1 MAGPGIN
8 RSDELTDEFVF
19 VTDLAPT
26 ILSLVGLEDH
36 QGNWQ
41 NREVEP
47 IVGEN
52 FSAYLAGN
60 NAPVHDDSNP
70 IGYELGGNS
79 ALFKGDYKIVINRA
93 GQNDSDWHLF
103 NIKTDPGETT
113 DLAQQ
118 MPALLEEM
126 IADYEV
132 YVETNNVLPMPA
144 GGGTGRIL
152 GGARR

>member
-60 NAPVHDDSNP
+60 KSCSCA
-70 IGYELGGNS
+70 
-79 ALFKGDYKIVINRA
+79 
-93 GQNDSDWHLF
+93 
-103 NIKTDPGETT
+103 
-113 DLAQQ
+113 
-118 MPALLEEM
+118 
-126 IADYEV
+126 
-132 YVETNNVLPMPA
+132 
-144 GGGTGRIL
+144 
-152 GGARR
+152 